1 MREIGSSEI
10 HFGDY
15 MKNYG
20 EDKERVIEKYKRYLE
35 GKTTFPV
42 FFLKADNEG
51 NLITYDSGV
60 MLKMENK
67 EIVGREYEIARRAYI
82 LSQSYTVQV
91 TDIDMENGIVYVSH
105 EKVRSKDRESLE
117 KILEKEIGE
126 CIVPARVITVLEG
139 IILLDIGGLGIPGYL
154 WIRNWSRAYTQDLSD
169 FVKKNDII
177 KVAVIEKNSL
187 TSDQRK
193 KYFHWSERDC
203 YECSRK
209 AIEEIDPW
217 EKLGQSFQIGD
228 IVHVRC
234 RHIAPK
240 GSYFWGYIDGI
251 PEITVFCSY
260 SKSNGE
266 DVLSRK
272 EIILG
277 ELYDACIYRLNENE
291 HIIRANVFRRIENRR
306 EK

>member
-1 MREIGSSEI
+1 M
-10 HFGDY
+10 
-15 MKNYG
+15 
-20 EDKERVIEKYKRYLE
+20 YKR
-35 GKTTFPV
+35 
-42 FFLKADNEG
+42 
-51 NLITYDSGV
+51 
-60 MLKMENK
+60 
-67 EIVGREYEIARRAYI
+67 
-82 LSQSYTVQV
+82 Q
-91 TDIDMENGIVYVSH
+91 
-105 EKVRSKDRESLE
+105 
-117 KILEKEIGE
+117 
-126 CIVPARVITVLEG
+126 
-139 IILLDIGGLGIPGYL
+139 
-154 WIRNWSRAYTQDLSD
+154 
-169 FVKKNDII
+169 
-177 KVAVIEKNSL
+177 
-187 TSDQRK
+187 
-193 KYFHWSERDC
+193 
-203 YECSRK
+203 ECSRK